1 MSRFRSIH
9 RQRNRRQGSRAIRA
23 ALGWAGIVG
32 GLHRNSAESDGADG
46 VDAVNDLTKLPS
58 FRTLDEWASGLRWLL
73 AFKKNWQ
80 WIFGTHMIKGEDRFG
95 EKVWNF
101 IHPDE
106 IHYSPGYLANIMSVC
121 RQIGDQYTPEIPIW
135 SFWEALAPM
144 TPAARDPIITRALKN
159 GANRDVVRA
168 LKAQTNG
175 NGASE
180 PENRS
185 TRLETL
191 KNDVASA
198 YVTVGRLMQ
207 RGEDGPL
214 LAAALDE
221 LIAAAMALREKLD
234 GRRS

>member
-1 MSRFRSIH
+1 MN
-9 RQRNRRQGSRAIRA
+9 Q
-23 ALGWAGIVG
+23 
-32 GLHRNSAESDGADG
+32 E
-46 VDAVNDLTKLPS
+46 LTKLPS

-159 GANRDVVRA
+159 GANRDEIRA

-175 NGASE
+175 NGTSPVEHAAE
-180 PENRS
+180 RLPDAITGLEN
-185 TRLETL
+185 E
-191 KNDVASA
+191 VAQA
-198 YVTVGRLMQ
+198 IVNLVGLMK
-207 RGEDGPL
+207 REERGPL
-214 LAAALDE
+214 TAAALDE
-221 LIAAAMALREKLD
+221 LIAAAMALRK
-234 GRRS
+234 GIA

>member
-1 MSRFRSIH
+1 M
-9 RQRNRRQGSRAIRA
+9 
-23 ALGWAGIVG
+23 
-32 GLHRNSAESDGADG
+32 
-46 VDAVNDLTKLPS
+46 NDLTKLPS

-106 IHYSPGYLANIMSVC
+106 IHYSPNYLANIMSVC
-121 RQIGDQYTPEIPIW
+121 RRIGDQYTPEIDNW

-144 TPAARDPIITRALKN
+144 KPAERDPIITRALKD
-159 GANRDVVRA
+159 GASRDEIRA

-180 PENRS
+180 PDGEQPP
-185 TRLETL
+185 LIAAL
-191 KNDVASA
+191 IL
-198 YVTVGRLMQ
+198 VGKLLSREA
-207 RGEDGPL
+207 RGEDVAELLGP
-214 LAAALDE
+214 ALDD
-221 LIAAAMALREKLD
+221 LISLSMARLARLQ
-234 GRRS
+234 GRAIDVGPRGSVS